1 DHLRP
6 GRGAG
11 RAHERAG
18 AQGDRGS
25 RRAVRRGGD
34 DGRRV
39 HPTPGDGA
47 ARDAR
52 GAAPAGRG
60 RREPGEALSSPT
72 TPAAVP
78 APQVPAMPV
87 VEMPLMICRW
97 KNRNTTIS
105 GSAASTAWAMFC
117 AYWMP

>member
-1 DHLRP
+1 R
-6 GRGAG
+6 R
-11 RAHERAG
+11 
-18 AQGDRGS
+18 GDRGA
-25 RRAVRRGGD
+25 RLVVRCGGV

-39 HPTPGDGA
+39 LPTPGVGA
-47 ARDAR
+47 VRDAR

-60 RREPGEALSSPT
+60 RREPGDAPSSPT
-72 TPAAVP
+72 TPAAVT